1 MIIKSLHQNYIVSY
15 YDKNSNHAITYLPWC
30 GYFKLMAEVDK
41 FVILDTVQF
50 EKEVGNKEIK

>member
-1 MIIKSLHQNYIVSY
+1 MTKI
-15 YDKNSNHAITYLPWC
+15 AIMQPTYLPWC

-50 EKEVGNKEIK
+50 EKKLATKK